1 MHFGQIKR
9 REFITL
15 LSGAAA
21 WPLAARAQQ
30 PGTAVIGYL
39 DTEMLRNA
47 TGDRRGD
54 SSRLDGS
61 GYVEGHNLNVVYRW
75 AENCLERLAG
85 LAADLVGRQVAV
97 IVAVPDASALA
108 AKEATKSTPIV
119 FLVGANPVDT
129 GIVTTL
135 NRPGGNLT
143 GIYSL
148 SIEMAAKRLELLHE
162 LLPAATSMAYLVN
175 PANEVVADTETREMQ
190 VAARNRGVRLV
201 TVHARNVSEFE
212 AAFANLVG
220 ERAAGLVVGTD
231 ISFLSHPGRAC
242 RTRGSPSGPNDIP
255 GARGRGGLRVLSYGT
270 DLLDARRQVGLY
282 TGRIL
287 KGENAANL
295 PVQQVTKTQL
305 VFNLKTAKALGLN
318 VPPSLLARADE
329 VIE

>member
-39 DTEMLRNA
+39 DTEFVRNA

-75 AENCLERLAG
+75 AENRLERLAG

-231 ISFLSHPGRAC
+231 ILFLSHPGELAALAARHRVPTIYRERVAVAA
-242 RTRGSPSGPNDIP
+242 SG
-255 GARGRGGLRVLSYGT
+255 LLSYGT